1 MIDFTKI
8 NAFPAASFLREVEIE
23 NIRVKN
29 ENSLLKNVIGI
40 ILIGGVA
47 LGLAAIYKKQKNGT
61 GKNE

>member
-29 ENSLLKNVIGI
+29 ENSLLKNVIGVL
-40 ILIGGVA
+40 LISGAVI
-47 LGLAAIYKKQKNGT
+47 GLVAIYKNQKNGT